1 MNIRKGKL
9 TGHEKKIAVNDE
21 RQMKKETEELIRQ
34 TRRDMF
40 NPARMTIRHIDQHQH
55 EIDSQLETLEKVREN
70 VRAGHRE
77 HSEIQSR
84 RAELR
89 SWKKRLRM
97 ARKAKRLGAK
107 NEEVSRALKQG
118 EKRHS
123 HGPMKSLLG
132 RLRKGKASEGR

>member
-1 MNIRKGKL
+1 MVNIRKGKL
-9 TGHEKKIAVNDE
+9 ARREKKVAVRDE
-21 RQMKKETEELIRQ
+21 RQMKKEADELIRQ

-55 EIDSQLETLEKVREN
+55 EIDEQLSSLERLRGN
-70 VRAGHRE
+70 VRAGHQE
-77 HSEIQSR
+77 HSEIQTSK
-84 RAELR
+84 AELK

-97 ARKAKRLGAK
+97 ARKAKKLGAK
-107 NEEVSRALKQG
+107 NEEVSSALKQG

-132 RLRKGKASEGR
+132 RLGK